1 MTLDVGI
8 PSFLSWLTVKSVRDL
23 LFLLP
28 TSSRTEITSEH
39 NHAQEFVFLL
49 ESFKHLDVTVLRNF
63 YMSTLHP
70 LPILQAHSLV
80 LHPQSFLRF
89 MIYSIIRRNYKHFLY

>member
-8 PSFLSWLTVKSVRDL
+8 PSFLSWLTAESVRDL

-70 LPILQAHSLV
+70 PPYSPGTFSCVTSPIFPKIHDL
-80 LHPQSFLRF
+80 F
-89 MIYSIIRRNYKHFLY
+89 YN